1 LEAIGFGRKK
11 LLQVL
16 EAFKY
21 EPVESNKMLCTPCS
35 NCKGQIRDLFAYY
48 GVWEKS
54 HITYNGLVEL
64 MVNAMA
70 NIKGPYIEW
79 GMH

>member
-35 NCKGQIRDLFAYY
+35 NCEG
-48 GVWEKS
+48 KS
-54 HITYNGLVEL
+54 ATYL
-64 MVNAMA
+64 
-70 NIKGPYIEW
+70 NIME
-79 GMH
+79 